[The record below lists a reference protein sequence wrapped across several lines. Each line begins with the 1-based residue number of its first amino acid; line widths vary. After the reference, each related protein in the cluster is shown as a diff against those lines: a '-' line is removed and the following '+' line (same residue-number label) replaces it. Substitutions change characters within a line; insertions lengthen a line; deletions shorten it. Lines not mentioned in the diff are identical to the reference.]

1 MDLVTLGRTLGFS
14 FAAGVNLYATVAILG
29 LAARY
34 GWVDLP
40 PQFQAFN
47 NSFIIG
53 TAIVLYL
60 VEFFADKIP
69 YFDSL
74 WDILHTAIRPLGGA
88 LIAVTTLG
96 DASPGVEG
104 LVALLGGTVAAGSHL
119 TKTSTRAV
127 ANASPEPVSNWALS
141 FGEDVFV
148 VGLGYLALAHP
159 IAALVDRRGPPDT
172 DRDLCGGDCADGETL
187 VRTVANHRPRR
198 RHLEAHADPEAHFVG
213 AEIVA
218 KRKRRHPTV
227 REHLVIAVA
236 GIGNEVA
243 GVQRHAAAERRD
255 RRGVIQKREASVRE
269 HTRQSIEARHVR
281 RQPRDTSRG
290 LGVQAAALPTRS
302 SIECR
307 PARRTRT
314 R

>member
-40 PQFQAFN
+40 PQYQVFN
-47 NSFIIG
+47 NGFVIG

-74 WDILHTAIRPLGGA
+74 WDLIHTAIRPLGGA
-88 LIAVTTLG
+88 LIAVATLG

-127 ANASPEPVSNWALS
+127 ANTSPEPVSNWALS
-141 FGEDVFV
+141 VAEDVFV
-148 VGLGYLALAHP
+148 VGLGYLALEHP
-159 IAALVDRRGPPDT
+159 IAALV
-172 DRDLCGGDCADGETL
+172 
-187 VRTVANHRPRR
+187 
-198 RHLEAHADPEAHFVG
+198 
-213 AEIVA
+213 
-218 KRKRRHPTV
+218 
-227 REHLVIAVA
+227 
-236 GIGNEVA
+236 VA
-243 GVQRHAAAERRD
+243 GVLLVLIVVFAAVIIRTVKRWFGRR
-255 RRGVIQKREASVRE
+255 RVA
-269 HTRQSIEARHVR
+269 
-281 RQPRDTSRG
+281 
-290 LGVQAAALPTRS
+290 
-302 SIECR
+302 
-307 PARRTRT
+307 PAT
-314 R
+314 

>member
-47 NSFIIG
+47 NPLIIG
-53 TAIVLYL
+53 TALVLYL

-96 DASPGVEG
+96 EASPGVEG
-104 LVALLGGTVAAGSHL
+104 VVALLGGTVAAGSHL

-127 ANASPEPVSNWALS
+127 ANTSPEPASNWVLS
-141 FGEDVFV
+141 LSEDVFV

-159 IAALVDRRGPPDT
+159 IAALLVSGVLLT
-172 DRDLCGGDCADGETL
+172 VIVVFAAVI
-187 VRTVANHRPRR
+187 VRTVRRWFSRR
-198 RHLEAHADPEAHFVG
+198 RV
-213 AEIVA
+213 
-218 KRKRRHPTV
+218 
-227 REHLVIAVA
+227 
-236 GIGNEVA
+236 
-243 GVQRHAAAERRD
+243 AAA
-255 RRGVIQKREASVRE
+255 
-269 HTRQSIEARHVR
+269 T
-281 RQPRDTSRG
+281 
-290 LGVQAAALPTRS
+290 
-302 SIECR
+302 
-307 PARRTRT
+307 
-314 R
+314 